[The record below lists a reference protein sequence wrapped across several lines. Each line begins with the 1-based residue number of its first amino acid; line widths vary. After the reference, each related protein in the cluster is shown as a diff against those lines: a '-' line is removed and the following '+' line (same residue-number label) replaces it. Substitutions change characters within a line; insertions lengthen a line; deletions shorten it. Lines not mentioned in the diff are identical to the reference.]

1 MLQNGPVNLDIQ
13 GRKIK
18 QNKPTFVL
26 QEQWDVNTLKKFI
39 LKTLISSNQRLKTIC
54 VVHVSQLY

>member
-1 MLQNGPVNLDIQ
+1 MLQNGPVNF
-13 GRKIK
+13 RKIK

-26 QEQWDVNTLKKFI
+26 QEQWDVNTLKKLI